1 MKRASLLFILGLPL
15 VAGESSSPAQ
25 RAIAGAEQAIAKEPG
40 KHGHHDALALA
51 LARRARETA
60 DTDFYAQAERAIAKS
75 LELNPNGFEA
85 LKVRCWVLLGRH
97 EFAQALELAKQ
108 LQKRAADDVMVYGF
122 LTDAH
127 VELGNYKEAEEAAQW
142 MLNLGRSGIPG
153 LTRAAYLREQFG
165 DLDGALDLMNVAFD
179 RTDPNETE
187 DRAWLLVQIGH
198 LLSVSGKLD
207 IAGKAYEQALQL
219 MPDYHYAL
227 AGLGKL
233 RMVQGDHGEAIRLM
247 KLRYEKAAHPENL
260 FDVGVALHAGGQKAE
275 ARQTFEKFEKSA
287 VAEAAGWDN
296 ANRELMAWYADYAGN
311 PGAAVK
317 IGEAEIKRRRDVGT
331 LDAYAWALHRM
342 GKHEQAARHM
352 EAALAVG
359 TVDPKILYHA
369 GAIAFANK
377 DHTKAEQLLRRS
389 LEINSRS
396 EAAKDAKRL
405 LRSIEPVTARS

>member
-1 MKRASLLFILGLPL
+1 MKRASLLFMLGLAL
-15 VAGESSSPAQ
+15 IAGELSSPAQ
-25 RAIAGAEQAIAKEPG
+25 RAIAAAEQAIAKEPG

-60 DTDFYAQAERAIAKS
+60 NTDFYTQAERAIAKS

-85 LKVRCWVLLGRH
+85 LKLRCWVLLGRH

-108 LQKRAADDVMVYGF
+108 LQKRSADDVLVYGF

-165 DLDGALDLMNVAFD
+165 DIEGALDLMNRAFE
-179 RTDPNETE
+179 RTDPNEIE

-198 LLSVSGKLD
+198 LLSASGKLD

-233 RMVQGDHGEAIRLM
+233 RTAQGDHAEAIRLM

-260 FDVGVALHAGGQKAE
+260 FDVGAALHAGGQKAE
-275 ARQTFEKFEKSA
+275 ARQTFEKFEKGA
-287 VAEAAGWDN
+287 VTEAAGWEN
-296 ANRELMAWYADYAGN
+296 ANRELMAWYTDYSDN
-311 PGAAVK
+311 PAAAVK
-317 IGEAEIKRRRDVGT
+317 IGETEIKRRRDIGT
-331 LDAYAWALHRM
+331 LDAYAWALHRI
-342 GKHEQAARHM
+342 GKHEQAAPHI

-369 GAIAFANK
+369 GAIALANK
-377 DHTKAEQLLRRS
+377 DHAKAERLLRQS
-389 LEINSRS
+389 LERNGRS
-396 EAAKDAKRL
+396 EGAEEAKRL
-405 LRSIEPVTARS
+405 LRSISSH